1 MKPLETILGLI
12 LIVAASFLASLHGDN
27 IDLHELERAATGALP
42 GGLLL
47 AALEIYRGRKQ

>member
-1 MKPLETILGLI
+1 MKPLETILGLA

>member
-12 LIVAASFLASLHGDN
+12 LIVAASFLASLHGDHIN
-27 IDLHELERAATGALP
+27 LHEIERATTGALS

-47 AALEIYRGRKQ
+47 AALEIYRGRK